1 MKTHRFE
8 IGFFFGSTE
17 DNHGNIYVDWPSI
30 HRQAGIEQ
38 IKWIKAQ
45 DPAQC
50 QLVLEQR
57 PNDNYIR
64 VVVEIYSDT
73 LATLYG
79 LMWAK

>member
-8 IGFFFGSTE
+8 IGFYFGSKE
-17 DNHGNIYVDWPSI
+17 DNHGNIHIDWPSI

-38 IKWIKAQ
+38 IRWIKAQ
-45 DPAQC
+45 DPTQC

-57 PNDNYIR
+57 PNDNFVR